1 MFPFINKYDFLIRLI
16 NDDRENSVKKIRA
29 AVVGYGNIGQYAIE
43 ALEAAADFEIAGIV
57 RRNPSAAD
65 TDSVYP
71 VVADIRELGKVDV
84 ALLCSPTRAIR
95 AVASEILAL
104 GINTVDSF
112 DVHSEIVALKEHL
125 DPIARA

>member
-1 MFPFINKYDFLIRLI
+1 M
-16 NDDRENSVKKIRA
+16 
-29 AVVGYGNIGQYAIE
+29 
-43 ALEAAADFEIAGIV
+43 

-125 DPIARA
+125 DPIARAGECTAIISAGWDRVRIPLSAR

>member
-1 MFPFINKYDFLIRLI
+1 M
-16 NDDRENSVKKIRA
+16 KKIRA

-43 ALEAAADFEIAGIV
+43 ALEAAADFDIAGIV
-57 RRNPSAAD
+57 RRNPSVAD
-65 TDSVYP
+65 AHYVYP

-112 DVHSEIVALKEHL
+112 DVHSDIVALKTHL
-125 DPIARA
+125 DPIARAGECTAIISAGWDQVPTPLSAR

>member
-1 MFPFINKYDFLIRLI
+1 M
-16 NDDRENSVKKIRA
+16 KKIRA

-104 GINTVDSF
+104 GINTV
-112 DVHSEIVALKEHL
+112 
-125 DPIARA
+125 